1 MPRFRH
7 LDLVKY
13 GGVKVI
19 CCASCGEPSPIP
31 LLTAMDLRILAQ
43 SESLTEVVIFRFLM
57 LCRVLQV
64 RLQLRSEYGCR
75 TFSSEI
81 PLVLGAQDGLEERQ
95 SSDRKQALPGK
106 VREPPRPV
114 HVRCHPFSYSCL
126 LSSISAAR
134 SSRSLSERRITHIL
148 SVCPDPIPGELPESG
163 MTHLRIPV
171 EDVDHADL
179 LIYLPTAVRFI
190 DQAMR
195 SHGIVLVHCVQG
207 LSRSA
212 TVVAAYCKSNWHIS
226 SISNLISH
234 VLRC

>member
-1 MPRFRH
+1 MVIEHSRQKFHSSWELKMGWKNVNPVIENK
-7 LDLVKY
+7 LYLGKY
-13 GGVKVI
+13 VNPIHPVVTMLI
-19 CCASCGEPSPIP
+19 C
-31 LLTAMDLRILAQ
+31 
-43 SESLTEVVIFRFLM
+43 FL
-57 LCRVLQV
+57 
-64 RLQLRSEYGCR
+64 
-75 TFSSEI
+75 
-81 PLVLGAQDGLEERQ
+81 P
-95 SSDRKQALPGK
+95 
-106 VREPPRPV
+106 
-114 HVRCHPFSYSCL
+114 
-126 LSSISAAR
+126 SISAAR

-212 TVVAAYCKSNWHIS
+212 TVVAAYCKFNTPTLNFL
-226 SISNLISH
+226 NLIFRFFSSNVGPADKFH
-234 VLRC
+234 ASLRDC